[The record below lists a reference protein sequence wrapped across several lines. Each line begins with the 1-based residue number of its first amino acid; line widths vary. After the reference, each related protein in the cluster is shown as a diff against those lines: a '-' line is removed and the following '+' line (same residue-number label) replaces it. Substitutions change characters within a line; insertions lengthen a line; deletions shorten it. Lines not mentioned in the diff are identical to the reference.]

1 MYINSFL
8 PTDEPAQ
15 NISIKNLSKRLAVVG
30 PTFGVSA
37 AEIASVAA
45 QSAAFDF
52 VLNSIESVRNDLA
65 KLVAY
70 KNTLMFGAIGETIG
84 AFPVPVVLPAAPAA
98 AVAGFGETL
107 TNLGVRIRASQGYT
121 EATGQDLGIVPVKT
135 NAATKS
141 IAMVQNKPNLKVT
154 VVGGRA
160 TLTWTKGTMSG
171 VNIYVNK
178 GDGRCFVL
186 LYGSTKSKYRDMS
199 PFPLRV
205 GEVPKREGRFERP
218 PRLSSFPVSASS
230 G

>member
-1 MYINSFL
+1 ML
-8 PTDEPAQ
+8 P
-15 NISIKNLSKRLAVVG
+15 I
-30 PTFGVSA
+30 
-37 AEIASVAA
+37 
-45 QSAAFDF
+45 
-52 VLNSIESVRNDLA
+52 
-65 KLVAY
+65 
-70 KNTLMFGAIGETIG
+70 
-84 AFPVPVVLPAAPAA
+84 
-98 AVAGFGETL
+98 
-107 TNLGVRIRASQGYT
+107 
-121 EATGQDLGIVPVKT
+121 LGIVPVKT

-160 TLTWTKGTMSG
+160 MLEWTKGKMSG